1 MNNSNPFEWIHTDN
15 ERISFRLRNFTFF
28 HRSSTEEAIDPK
40 YRPESNPLHQLSNW
54 LKENQSD
61 SGTYLITGYRGAG
74 KSSFVNYTI
83 NELNKKDPGNTQ
95 YIPISISLGQENM
108 QEIEILRI
116 LAKNLKNKLEDGRS
130 WWMKV
135 VEALHSFIAVAYIL
149 FTMLTVM
156 ILSLPDIPDYCESDW
171 LCTLIGNWKNV
182 SIAILAFVGVEAVM
196 NYMLPQISPY
206 YRAYKQIRKLCA
218 RLNATITQETA
229 MQWTDKIKE
238 LTSILGLSRSK
249 TQTTPPASIQE
260 IEFEL
265 IKVLDLVKRAKTC
278 RRFIFIIDEL
288 DKVDTN
294 HRNITD
300 ADRQFPEYEKLTT
313 RPEQHVSSRARTQQ
327 VLSIIASMKF
337 FLSTAKAYF
346 IFIAGR
352 ELYEAFQADLCD
364 RDFSIS
370 SIFNGVLNLE
380 SFLNGNNSRNNST
393 LRTEEFVCSLL
404 LPPGFKQEIV
414 SSQYYNPSQA
424 FSLKNYY
431 RFRKAHKDWTENETN
446 EEREMRLKQELLF
459 LNRFITY
466 LAFISN
472 GSPKK
477 LTLFF
482 EKYVRSKE
490 YLTQKNIRLPHEEA
504 DGSEEES
511 GLPTKRL
518 YLSFGRQS
526 IQKINFIHYLL
537 YPIFQTLLN
546 QNSDFGDK
554 LMVST
559 SFLVTHILKL
569 HNNGFSWRNL
579 EQIPELQELN
589 KTPEMREYVST
600 VINFMNHSLVTTI
613 PCGLYHYKFPMRIIE
628 EISYQSKISGEMSTL
643 FNFSSIDL
651 QSLKNQYL
659 EIIRQNTTAD
669 GAHDYSQYA
678 LASIHHSLGDLFT
691 LEENYSAAIRAYE
704 RCIELVVPIF
714 EDYSYAK
721 MVQAENYLLFLN
733 RSMLKLGIAH
743 EKRKTDNSAFIL
755 YDELVTLLKRTD
767 LKGKYPALYR
777 DTRTLHLT
785 ILAKLF
791 VLEKIDTEGIGLV
804 HLEEAYNDFRGIR
817 GRYMDPGKSD
827 LIEADFF
834 RKMGDILY
842 YKNRTFKTAI
852 QDIPYGE
859 FSARN
864 CYLKSILRLM
874 EQGQDGVSPE
884 NPEDRENLKKGEEEE
899 RTVISRIFH
908 AAERFKQLTNE
919 QEATN
924 RRDNISYHFA
934 LACESL
940 GNVYLYDSKGSD
952 NYEADKLHAFCTEF
966 NEFIQSKMLQA
977 EEQPVFEWSL
987 IERKERYFPNTVTA
1001 SNFSKAIFF
1010 YWTAAVLYNVSCE
1023 RGAATKCHKNII
1035 YSLLLYVRTCLKN
1048 QERIEGYKVLF
1059 LMETVIQH
1067 FFISLHRQ
1075 KEHIHL
1081 AELNHIQ
1088 WTESLEMYETTDKEM
1103 LSNTPDM
1110 EEIIF
1115 LYQTT
1120 KLELWR
1126 SSHTNWE
1133 KEGLSHLNGRIRIG
1147 RSLAKFYQSP
1157 LMTGHHLFQTM
1168 FSSTQ
1173 LLKLKT
1179 RFNHSLL
1186 YMMLRPTGKTD
1197 WKLNELTLKELHEYI
1212 QNGNPET
1219 QEDVRMLTEMY
1230 EIKRTETKEAKEKRM
1245 DLLEILIC
1253 DSMYC
1258 LSQIQNQI
1266 VPIQNSNLFNNSF
1279 KADVFYLQY
1288 VTGTLYQKLYCYYAY
1303 GMTRNQTEIKRYLNL
1318 SPIDENLVENIE
1330 PDDKRRRN
1338 LYHRASSL
1346 LRKGTPSYTNS
1357 AYLAE
1362 RCIHYYTKAR
1372 QTHSQGKTYQET
1384 IRNLF
1389 FLDDDLN
1396 NDCLPFYMAV
1406 ERLELALNHIQEREN
1421 YLKRLFQKNGLYQV
1435 SNYWVTEM

>member
-83 NELNKKDPGNTQ
+83 NELNKQAPKKAKF
-95 YIPISISLGQENM
+95 IPLSISLGQENM

-149 FTMLTVM
+149 FTMITA
-156 ILSLPDIPDYCESDW
+156 ILFSQSDIKENCNS
-171 LCTLIGNWKNV
+171 LCTPLYTTNIVILVFILI
-182 SIAILAFVGVEAVM
+182 EAVT
-196 NYMLPQISPY
+196 NHLLPQISSY
-206 YRAYKQIRKLCA
+206 CRACKQIRKLCA
-218 RLNATITQETA
+218 RLNATITTETTL
-229 MQWTDKIKE
+229 QWNNKIKE
-238 LTSILGLSRSK
+238 LVSTLGFSHNQK
-249 TQTTPPASIQE
+249 QTTPPASIQE

-265 IKVLDLVKRAKTC
+265 IEILNHVKKTKTN
-278 RRFIFIIDEL
+278 RKFIIIIDEL

-294 HRNITD
+294 HRNVTSTE
-300 ADRQFPEYEKLTT
+300 QKFPEYEKLTT

-414 SSQYYNPSQA
+414 SSQYYNPSQP

-431 RFRKAHKDWTENETN
+431 RFRQAHKDWTENETN

-490 YLTQKNIRLPHEEA
+490 YLTLKNVRLPHEEA

-842 YKNRTFKTAI
+842 YKNRTFKTVI

-874 EQGQDGVSPE
+874 VQGQDGLSLE
-884 NPEDRENLKKGEEEE
+884 NPEDRE
-899 RTVISRIFH
+899 IFFWIYQ
-908 AAERFKQLTNE
+908 AANQFKQPTNE

-952 NYEADKLHAFCTEF
+952 NYEADTLHAFCTEF

-987 IERKERYFPNTVTA
+987 IEREERCFPNTVTA

-1157 LMTGHHLFQTM
+1157 LMTGHHLYQTM

-1303 GMTRNQTEIKRYLNL
+1303 GMTQNQAKIQQYLNL
-1318 SPIDENLVENIE
+1318 KENDIDLMKTTAYNEQ
-1330 PDDKRRRN
+1330 RRKN
-1338 LYHRASSL
+1338 LYNRVSTY

-1357 AYLAE
+1357 TYLAE

-1384 IRNLF
+1384 IRNLY

-1406 ERLELALNHIQEREN
+1406 ERLELALKHIQEREN
-1421 YLKRLFQKNGLYQV
+1421 YLKQLFQKNGLYQA
-1435 SNYWVTEM
+1435 SNYWVTET

>member
-83 NELNKKDPGNTQ
+83 NELNKQAPKKAKF
-95 YIPISISLGQENM
+95 IPLSISLGQENM

-149 FTMLTVM
+149 FTMITA
-156 ILSLPDIPDYCESDW
+156 ILFSQSDIKENCNS
-171 LCTLIGNWKNV
+171 LCTPLYTTNIVILVFILI
-182 SIAILAFVGVEAVM
+182 EAVT
-196 NYMLPQISPY
+196 NHLLPQISSY
-206 YRAYKQIRKLCA
+206 CRACKQIRKLCA
-218 RLNATITQETA
+218 RLNATITTETTL
-229 MQWTDKIKE
+229 QWNNKIKE
-238 LTSILGLSRSK
+238 LASTLGFSHNQK
-249 TQTTPPASIQE
+249 QTTPPASIQE

-265 IKVLDLVKRAKTC
+265 IEILNHVKKTKTN
-278 RRFIFIIDEL
+278 RKFIIIIDEL

-294 HRNITD
+294 HRNVTSTE
-300 ADRQFPEYEKLTT
+300 QKFPEYEKLTT
-313 RPEQHVSSRARTQQ
+313 RPEQHVSSRVRTQQ

-414 SSQYYNPSQA
+414 SSQYYNPSQP

-431 RFRKAHKDWTENETN
+431 RFRQAHKDWTENETN

-490 YLTQKNIRLPHEEA
+490 YLTLKNVRLPHEEA

-669 GAHDYSQYA
+669 GTHDYSQYA

-777 DTRTLHLT
+777 DTRTLHLA

-842 YKNRTFKTAI
+842 YKNRAFETVI
-852 QDIPYGE
+852 RDMPYGE
-859 FSARN
+859 FNARN

-874 EQGQDGVSPE
+874 GLGQDGLSPE
-884 NPEDRENLKKGEEEE
+884 NPEDRE
-899 RTVISRIFH
+899 IFFWIYQ
-908 AAERFKQLTNE
+908 AANRFKQLTNK
-919 QEATN
+919 QEINADTPPDATN

-952 NYEADKLHAFCTEF
+952 KYNADELHSFCIEF
-966 NEFIQSKMLQA
+966 KEFIQSKMLQA

-987 IERKERYFPNTVTA
+987 IERKERCFPNTVTA

-1048 QERIEGYKVLF
+1048 QERIDGYKVLF

-1133 KEGLSHLNGRIRIG
+1133 EEGLSHLNGRLKIG
-1147 RSLAKFYQSP
+1147 MSLAKFYQSP
-1157 LMTGHHLFQTM
+1157 LMTGHHLYQTM

-1186 YMMLRPTGKTD
+1186 YMMLRQTDKTN

-1219 QEDVRMLTEMY
+1219 QEDIRMLTEMY

-1266 VPIQNSNLFNNSF
+1266 VPIQSSNLFNNSF

>member
-83 NELNKKDPGNTQ
+83 NELNKQAPKKAKF
-95 YIPISISLGQENM
+95 IPLSISLGQENM

-149 FTMLTVM
+149 FTMITA
-156 ILSLPDIPDYCESDW
+156 ILFSQSDIKENCNS
-171 LCTLIGNWKNV
+171 LCTPLYTTNIVILVFILI
-182 SIAILAFVGVEAVM
+182 EAVT
-196 NYMLPQISPY
+196 NHLLPQISSY
-206 YRAYKQIRKLCA
+206 CRACKQIRKLCA
-218 RLNATITQETA
+218 RLNATITTETTL
-229 MQWTDKIKE
+229 QWNNKIKE
-238 LTSILGLSRSK
+238 LASTLGFSHNQK
-249 TQTTPPASIQE
+249 QTTPPASIQE

-265 IKVLDLVKRAKTC
+265 IEILNHVKKTKTN
-278 RRFIFIIDEL
+278 RKFIIIIDEL

-294 HRNITD
+294 HRNVTSTE
-300 ADRQFPEYEKLTT
+300 QKFPEYEKLTT
-313 RPEQHVSSRARTQQ
+313 RPEQHVSSRVRTQQ

-414 SSQYYNPSQA
+414 SSQYYNPSQP

-431 RFRKAHKDWTENETN
+431 RFRQAHKDWTENETN

-482 EKYVRSKE
+482 EKYVRSKG
-490 YLTQKNIRLPHEEA
+490 YLTQKNVRLPHEEA

-669 GAHDYSQYA
+669 GTHDYSQYA

-777 DTRTLHLT
+777 DTRTLHLA

-842 YKNRTFKTAI
+842 YKNRAFETVI
-852 QDIPYGE
+852 RDMPYGE
-859 FSARN
+859 FNARN

-874 EQGQDGVSPE
+874 GLGQDGLSPE
-884 NPEDRENLKKGEEEE
+884 NPEDRE
-899 RTVISRIFH
+899 IFFWIYQ
-908 AAERFKQLTNE
+908 AANRFKQLTNK
-919 QEATN
+919 QEINADTPPDATN

-952 NYEADKLHAFCTEF
+952 KYNADELHSFCIEF
-966 NEFIQSKMLQA
+966 KEFIQSKMLQA

-987 IERKERYFPNTVTA
+987 IERKERCFPNTVTA

-1048 QERIEGYKVLF
+1048 QERIDGYKVLF

-1133 KEGLSHLNGRIRIG
+1133 EEGLSHLNGRLKIG
-1147 RSLAKFYQSP
+1147 MSLAKFYQSP
-1157 LMTGHHLFQTM
+1157 LMTGHHLYQTM

-1186 YMMLRPTGKTD
+1186 YMMLRQTDKTN

-1219 QEDVRMLTEMY
+1219 QEDIRMLTEMY

-1266 VPIQNSNLFNNSF
+1266 VPIQSSNLFNNSF

-1318 SPIDENLVENIE
+1318 SPTDENLMENIE
-1330 PDDKRRRN
+1330 PDEKRRRN

-1384 IRNLF
+1384 IRNLY

-1406 ERLELALNHIQEREN
+1406 ERLELALKHIQEREN
-1421 YLKRLFQKNGLYQV
+1421 YLKQLFQKNGLYQA